1 MWSENNTKATVTL
14 SCECGKTLTFEKS
27 ATTVSDA
34 DKDEYTTTVRYQGED
49 YPETKTVYKRPTFE
63 GFKVKEDGKIGI
75 FFYVDYHQF
84 NSSEK
89 MSFTRGTKS
98 SLETLEE
105 TESTSVK
112 RAACYVA
119 AKEMGDPIT
128 ASVTAS
134 DNSVTNNST
143 YTVKQYLERIIKNED
158 GEAESGTPE
167 KTAALKT
174 LARSMLN
181 YGAKAQ
187 LQFNYKA
194 NEYELV
200 DYGLDSY
207 TPETTDGVKFSG
219 GKVIG
224 STGLTYAGSSML
236 LEDTITYRVFFTAA
250 DKTNLPVVKYN
261 NEQLTKG
268 EKGGYVYYD
277 IKGIKAPEL
286 TKDLELKINTETFKV
301 NPQNYIYNALHNTKN
316 TDEIKNLVTALYDYY
331 AKAYAYFNLP

>member
-1 MWSENNTKATVTL
+1 MIIPYIW
-14 SCECGKTLTFEKS
+14 
-27 ATTVSDA
+27 
-34 DKDEYTTTVRYQGED
+34 
-49 YPETKTVYKRPTFE
+49 
-63 GFKVKEDGKIGI
+63 I
-75 FFYVDYHQF
+75 
-84 NSSEK
+84 
-89 MSFTRGTKS
+89 
-98 SLETLEE
+98 
-105 TESTSVK
+105 
-112 RAACYVA
+112 
-119 AKEMGDPIT
+119 
-128 ASVTAS
+128 
-134 DNSVTNNST
+134 
-143 YTVKQYLERIIKNED
+143 TVKQYLERIIKNED

-167 KTAALKT
+167 KTAALQT

-219 GKVIG
+219 NKVIG
-224 STGLTYAGSSML
+224 TTGLTYAGSSML

-250 DKTNLPVVKYN
+250 DKNSLPEVQFN

-277 IKGIKAPEL
+277 IEGIMAPEL

-301 NPQNYIYNALHNTKN
+301 NPQNYIYNVLHNTKN

-331 AKAYAYFNLP
+331 AKAYAYFNLH